1 MKILMVSI
9 PNHHFFQ
16 WVNQLKDS
24 GYEVYW
30 FDITDGGTKV
40 DRIDWVTQGKGWKL
54 KWDFPF
60 RHTLKAKF
68 PKWYQRIQKINERN
82 VTTVFEELLVNF
94 KPDIVHCFEMRL
106 SGFPILKVMEQKP
119 TIDFVYSSWGSDLF
133 FFEEL
138 GVTKQKVNRF
148 LKRVNYLVT
157 DCKRDHRIASQNG
170 FTNTFLGDYI
180 GNGGL
185 AIELSDIASQEERK
199 TIIIK
204 GYEDG
209 VGKAIQIVE
218 AIESLPISLFQDL
231 EIVVYSTD
239 LILKERIEAS
249 AFFKQLQVTIHVRG
263 QFVAN
268 ADLLKILGRSLI
280 HLANSISDGLPTSS
294 VEAMGMG
301 AFPIQSNPGGVS
313 EEVITHGVNGFL
325 IEDPY
330 RISEIAVDIKKALE
344 NEEMRT
350 QAQSYN
356 VAYVQEHFNRDLMRP
371 KIVALYQQIKSKKVK

>member
-1 MKILMVSI
+1 MVSI

-16 WVNQLKDS
+16 WVNQLKES

-30 FDITDGGTKV
+30 FDITDGGAKV

-60 RHTLKAKF
+60 RHTLKTKF
-68 PKWYQRIQKINERN
+68 PKWYQSIQKINERN
-82 VTTVFEELLVNF
+82 VTAVFEDLLVTF

-106 SGFPILKVMEQKP
+106 SGFAIQKVMEQNP
-119 TIDFVYSSWGSDLF
+119 AIDFIYSSWGSDLF
-133 FFEEL
+133 FYEEL
-138 GVTKQKVNRF
+138 AITKQKVNRF

-170 FTNTFLGDYI
+170 FTNVFLGDYI

-185 AIELSDIASQEERK
+185 DIKLSDITSQKKRK

-209 VGKAIQIVE
+209 VGKAIQIID
-218 AIESLPISLFQDL
+218 AIESLPASLFKDL

-239 LILKERIEAS
+239 SILKERIES
-249 AFFKQLQVTIHVRG
+249 SDFFKQLHVTVHVRG
-263 QFVAN
+263 QFIAN
-268 ADLLKILGRSLI
+268 ADLLKIMGRSLI
-280 HLANSISDGLPTSS
+280 HIANSISDGLPTSS

-325 IEDPY
+325 IKDPY
-330 RISEIAVDIKKALE
+330 SIPEIAACVKKALE
-344 NEEMRT
+344 NEATRA
-350 QAQSYN
+350 QAQAYN
-356 VAYVQEHFNRDLMRP
+356 VVYVQENFNRDLMRP
-371 KIVALYQQIKSKKVK
+371 KIVALYQNVNSK

>member
-16 WVNQLKDS
+16 WVNQLEES

-30 FDITDGGTKV
+30 FDITDGGAKV
-40 DRIDWVTQGKGWKL
+40 DRIDWVTQGKGWKQ

-60 RHTLKAKF
+60 RHTLKAKL
-68 PKWYQRIQKINERN
+68 PKWYQSIQKINERN
-82 VTTVFEELLVNF
+82 VTAVFKDLLVTF

-106 SGFPILKVMEQKP
+106 SGFPILKVMEENP

-133 FFEEL
+133 FYEEL
-138 GVTKQKVNRF
+138 GGTKQKVNRF
-148 LKRVNYLVT
+148 LRRVNYLIT

-185 AIELSDIASQEERK
+185 DIKLSDIASQEERRI
-199 TIIIK
+199 IIIK

-209 VGKAIQIVE
+209 VGKAIQIID
-218 AIESLPISLFQDL
+218 AIESLPASLLHNL
-231 EIVVYSTD
+231 EIVIYSAD
-239 LILKERIEAS
+239 SILKERIESS
-249 AFFKQLQVTIHVRG
+249 AFFKQLQVTVHVRG
-263 QFVAN
+263 QFIAN
-268 ADLLKILGRSLI
+268 ADLLKIMGRSLI

-294 VEAMGMG
+294 VEAIGMG

-313 EEVITHGVNGFL
+313 EEVIKHGVNGFL

-330 RISEIAVDIKKALE
+330 SISEIAICIKKALE
-344 NEEMRT
+344 NETMRA
-350 QAQSYN
+350 QAQAYN
-356 VAYVQEHFNRDLMRP
+356 VAYVQENFNRDLMRP
-371 KIVALYQQIKSKKVK
+371 KIVALYQNVNSK